1 MSSLELGSIY
11 VWLAKS
17 FFSRSTFKLIEVRF
31 ASKDGGIL
39 TDGFDKTVASIK

>member
-1 MSSLELGSIY
+1 MSSVELGSIY

-31 ASKDGGIL
+31 YWKDGGIL
-39 TDGFDKTVASIK
+39 TAGFDKIDASIK